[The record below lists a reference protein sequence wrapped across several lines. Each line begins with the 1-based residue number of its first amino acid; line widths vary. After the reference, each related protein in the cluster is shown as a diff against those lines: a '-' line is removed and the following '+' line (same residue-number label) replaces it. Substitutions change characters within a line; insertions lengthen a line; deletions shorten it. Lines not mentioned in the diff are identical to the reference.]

1 MTNADSVGLFCYNKD
16 IMPLRLW
23 REVGGTVMRRD
34 CEVRL
39 ERILSSYRVCA
50 GVVEALSD
58 PTRRRILLTLM
69 QSDLTGIRVG
79 EISRKS
85 FLTRAA
91 VSHHL
96 RILREQG
103 IVGVRREGT
112 RNYYYLSAD
121 REKWRALT
129 ELADAIYEG
138 VCALGDGAQKDC

>member
-1 MTNADSVGLFCYNKD
+1 
-16 IMPLRLW
+16 
-23 REVGGTVMRRD
+23 MRRD

-39 ERILSSYRVCA
+39 ERILGSYQVCA

-96 RILREQG
+96 HILREQG

-112 RNYYYLSAD
+112 RNYYYLSAA
-121 REKWRALT
+121 RGSCPKS
-129 ELADAIYEG
+129 
-138 VCALGDGAQKDC
+138 